1 VELRHPRAAALAAGP
16 ALLAFWAGGYFEGP
30 RLVAAIVAWACVGL
44 LALKRPQRPAAATVA
59 AVAGLALLV
68 AWVAASQDQAPLAD
82 PAGADLQRDAL
93 YLGALIASVLAVRDR
108 ATLRALEPALAAGIL
123 VVVAYGLAG
132 RLLPGLVEQR
142 FGASAGGRL
151 DQPLTYW
158 NAMGA
163 LAAVGVV
170 LCARIAGDA
179 TRTGTLRAGAV
190 GAVAPL
196 GLAVYMTYSRG
207 ALGALAAGLV
217 VLLLLAPTW
226 EQLRAAAIGVEG
238 AAVAAIAAS
247 RLDALKTPQP
257 TAGQGAVLLVVLLA
271 AMLGAV
277 ALHRHAERGARTGPL
292 PRRRRAVAAG
302 WAIAVAL
309 AAAPYVIAVASE
321 RGAPSTPAFGAN
333 AARLGSTGSDRYAY
347 WRVAV
352 DTWLDHPVEGAGP
365 ASFRV
370 EWLARRPFAE
380 TVRDAHSLE
389 LETLAELGLVGLG
402 CLALL
407 FGGVVA
413 ALRRLGG
420 AAAGPAAALA
430 VWAVHSGVDWDWELP
445 ALTLVAIVLAGGV
458 LGSAQSR
465 GQGDGGEHAG
475 RGLGGEAEAR
485 GPVGDERDEDDED
498 DGREQHQQLAPP
510 AAQDDRAG

>member
-1 VELRHPRAAALAAGP
+1 VELRHPRTTAVAVAAGP

-30 RLVAAIVAWACVGL
+30 RLVAAIVAWAGVVAL
-44 LALKRPQRPAAATVA
+44 LVVRRPRRPAAATVA

-68 AWVAASQDQAPLAD
+68 AWVAASQDQAPLGD

-93 YLGALIASVLAVRDR
+93 YLGALLAAILAVRDR

-123 VVVAYGLAG
+123 AVVAYGLAG

-163 LAAVGVV
+163 LAAIGFV
-170 LCARIAGDA
+170 LCARITGDA
-179 TRTGTLRAGAV
+179 TRTRSLRTAAI
-190 GAVAPL
+190 AAAAPM
-196 GLAVYMTYSRG
+196 GLALYMTYSRG
-207 ALGALAAGLV
+207 AVGALAAGLV
-217 VLLLLAPTW
+217 VLLLVMPTW
-226 EQLRAAAIGVEG
+226 QQLRAAVIAMEG

-247 RLDALKTPQP
+247 RLDSLKTPAP
-257 TAGQGAVLLVVLLA
+257 SAGDGAVLLAVLLV
-271 AMLGAV
+271 AMLGAA
-277 ALHRHAERGARTGPL
+277 ALHRRAERDGRAGPL
-292 PRRRRAVAAG
+292 PRPRWAAATG
-302 WAIAVAL
+302 WALAAAL
-309 AAAPYVIAVASE
+309 AAAPFVIAVASE
-321 RGAPSTPAFGAN
+321 RGTPSTPAFGAS
-333 AARLGSTGSDRYAY
+333 AARLGSTGSNRYAY

-352 DTWLDHPVEGAGP
+352 DTWLDHPMEGAGP

-407 FGGVVA
+407 FGGVA
-413 ALRRLGG
+413 SALRRLGG
-420 AAAGPAAALA
+420 AAAGPAAALG
-430 VWAVHSGVDWDWELP
+430 VWAVHSSVDWDWEMP

-458 LGSAQSR
+458 LGAAQSR
-465 GQGDGGEHAG
+465 PE
-475 RGLGGEAEAR
+475 
-485 GPVGDERDEDDED
+485 
-498 DGREQHQQLAPP
+498 
-510 AAQDDRAG
+510 